1 MSWDRYELGQKNIF
15 YNEDI
20 PPFSIVL
27 PPHVA
32 RVRRSMLDFS
42 CPLLGHKDLFEPI
55 SSDGQFKRPSD
66 GSELDPTLKAANNAM
81 SKAKSI
87 VNGGYLEKKWESLFE
102 TYFFE
107 PLSESLSVSEDDP
120 RRVSRCKYYYD
131 GVKRET
137 NELWDLFK
145 GNSTPGLGAFES
157 LKCPKPD
164 QAFYLPMY
172 RSHSKAGI
180 PTVVDPE
187 ARQWNRHQE
196 ASIMKP
202 FSWSTLATLHEFGLQ
217 PTPFRIFQKP
227 PMEANLKCYP
237 WLIVEHKKE
246 EEPEGRSGR
255 VVCCQA
261 ANAAACAVRL
271 VQDAAQYAVELPD
284 HGHIPPIPAVTT
296 IGPRVTVWLMYFA
309 EKFDAPCSHRDRQ
322 EVTTKQR
329 NKGYIMR
336 AIWNG
341 DMTKVTDVVRFQII
355 LENTHTWAVR
365 AFKPLISSYIE
376 QWGYVHCRSDSDGEV
391 AQEVML
397 RRQKNIEQRQAVLP
411 IVQALLKDHAK
422 MELDDTAHQKV
433 TPLLLGLL
441 MHHICSSERDFLSHE
456 VDRVVKEKLAGLNL
470 TQEMPITSHL
480 QDNATQVSV
489 ESELE
494 QTSPITQEPLNDNDD
509 PNDSDYRPPWTT
521 SAHGNPDKEPT
532 AVEASDTEA
541 SVAQSSDHEYSNP
554 TLLWHAEAF
563 MATPQSR
570 SSREGRLGFHSRD
583 SAPLSGS
590 TVTGSAETTPTP
602 NMSRGRIS
610 SSSPCHSSSSPRL
623 SQVDEAPSGSPVFS
637 GKPVPEQRTW
647 PPGRQFGQA
656 ESPGSSSTQRNPTEK
671 SVSDFKTRLSY
682 SVVADSQD
690 SSDAF

>member
-15 YNEDI
+15 YDEEI
-20 PPFSIVL
+20 PLFSTVL
-27 PPHVA
+27 PPHVG

-42 CPLLGHKDLFEPI
+42 CAIQGHKDLFDAI
-55 SSDGQFKRPSD
+55 SSGGHFKRPSD
-66 GSELDPTLKAANNAM
+66 GSGMDPALKAANNAM
-81 SKAKSI
+81 NKATSI
-87 VNGGYLEKKWESLFE
+87 VNGGYLEKKWESFFE
-102 TYFFE
+102 THFFE
-107 PLSESLSVSEDDP
+107 PLSESLSVSKDDP
-120 RRVSRCKYYYD
+120 R
-131 GVKRET
+131 RET

-145 GNSTPGLGAFES
+145 GNSTPELGAFES

-172 RSHSKAGI
+172 YSDFKVGI

-196 ASIMKP
+196 ASIMEP
-202 FSWSTLATLHEFGLQ
+202 FSWSTLEKLHEFGLQ
-217 PTPFRIFQKP
+217 PSPFRIFHKP
-227 PMEANLKCYP
+227 PMEASLKCYP

-246 EEPEGRSGR
+246 EEPEGPSGR

-271 VQDAAQYAVELPD
+271 IQDSAQYAVELPD
-284 HGHIPPIPAVTT
+284 YGHIPPIPAVTT

-309 EKFDAPCSHRDRQ
+309 EKFDAPCSRRDKQ
-322 EVTTKQR
+322 EVTTKLR

-341 DMTKVTDVVRFQII
+341 DMTKGADVVRFQII
-355 LENTHTWAVR
+355 LENTHTWAMR
-365 AFKPLISSYIE
+365 AFKPLIASYIE

-391 AQEVML
+391 ARSSWSQVML
-397 RRQKNIEQRQAVLP
+397 RRQKNIERRQTVLP
-411 IVQALLKDHAK
+411 IVQTLLKDHAT

-441 MHHICSSERDFLSHE
+441 MHHICSSEREFLSSE
-456 VDRVVKEKLAGLNL
+456 VDRVVKEKLAALNL
-470 TQEMPITSHL
+470 TQEMPTTRHS

-489 ESELE
+489 EAEFE

-509 PNDSDYRPPWTT
+509 PNDSDYRPSCTT
-521 SAHGNPDKEPT
+521 STHGNPVKEP
-532 AVEASDTEA
+532 ADAEASDTEA
-541 SVAQSSDHEYSNP
+541 SVAQSSDHEYSDP
-554 TLLWHAEAF
+554 TLLWHAETF
-563 MATPQSR
+563 MATPRSR
-570 SSREGRLGFHSRD
+570 SSREGRPGFHSRD
-583 SAPLSGS
+583 STPLSGS
-590 TVTGSAETTPTP
+590 TVTESTETTPTP
-602 NMSRGRIS
+602 NIFRGRIS
-610 SSSPCHSSSSPRL
+610 SSSPCHSSISPRM
-623 SQVDEAPSGSPVFS
+623 SQIDDAPSGSPVFS

-656 ESPGSSSTQRNPTEK
+656 EPPGSSSTQRNPTEK
-671 SVSDFKTRLSY
+671 SVSNFKARLSY